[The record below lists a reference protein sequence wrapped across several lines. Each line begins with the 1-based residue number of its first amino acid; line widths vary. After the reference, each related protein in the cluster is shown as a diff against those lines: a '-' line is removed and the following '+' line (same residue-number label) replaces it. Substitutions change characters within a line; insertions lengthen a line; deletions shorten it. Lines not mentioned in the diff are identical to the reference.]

1 MVKSN
6 MEVVKLG
13 LILTIGI
20 IGVFIIFGFIIEE
33 LNKLSRNAVYRA
45 FGTPALYLTS
55 FIGTP
60 VHEFGHYI
68 MCKIFLH
75 KVVEVKWFIPSAVKN
90 GGVLG
95 YVKHGR
101 SNSIYQ
107 KVGDFFIGIG
117 PLIVGSIIVILLSR
131 YLIPNTFN
139 TILTMEHLNIKEVVV
154 SIFSTDNL
162 KNYKFWIF
170 IILAVSICSHMSL
183 SAPDVKNSYFGAT
196 ALLVINMIFA
206 YYIVAT
212 KMDLTVIKK
221 FLYNYNLTCII
232 LMSIA
237 VLIILLT
244 LIISTIAAS
253 IRRA

>member
-1 MVKSN
+1 

-20 IGVFIIFGFIIEE
+20 IGVFIVFGFVIEE
-33 LNKLSRNAVYRA
+33 LNKLSRQVIYRA
-45 FGTPALYLTS
+45 FGIPALYITS

-75 KVVEVKWFIPSAVKN
+75 KVVEVKWFIPSAVKQ

-107 KVGDFFIGIG
+107 RVGDFFIGIG
-117 PLIVGSIIVILLSR
+117 PLIVGGIIVISLSKYLL
-131 YLIPNTFN
+131 PDTFN
-139 TILTMEHLNIKEVVV
+139 AILAMESLSVKSVFMN
-154 SIFSTDNL
+154 IFSSANL
-162 KNYKFWIF
+162 TNYKFWIF

-183 SAPDVKNSYFGAT
+183 SRADIKNSSFGAVV
-196 ALLVINMIFA
+196 LLVLNMIFA
-206 YYIVAT
+206 FYIVST
-212 KMDLTVIKK
+212 KMDISGIER
-221 FLYNYNLTCII
+221 FLYNYNLICIV
-232 LMSIA
+232 LMSSAVIIVLFTLVIA
-237 VLIILLT
+237 
-244 LIISTIAAS
+244 SIAAFF
-253 IRRA
+253 RRR